1 MCKCVYNYVYYGVI
15 KMSKRVNLYIQD
27 EVLWEHFTL
36 LVGRGNVSKWIE
48 NYIRP
53 FVDKSDLASSYK
65 MMANDTRV
73 EPLLV
78 PLRDGLMICR
88 KK

>member
-1 MCKCVYNYVYYGVI
+1 VYNYVYFGVI

-65 MMANDTRV
+65 MMAQDKDRENEAQEWINGTFGDV
-73 EPLLV
+73 GHESW
-78 PLRDGLMICR
+78 
-88 KK
+88 